1 MSNEFDGVLFSMSIL
16 CGGHDVREAM
26 GFLFHMIPQGA
37 TGKSTNRT
45 RDMSTNGYTLAVL
58 LPL

>member
-37 TGKSTNRT
+37 TGKSTIE
-45 RDMSTNGYTLAVL
+45 LEI
-58 LPL
+58 

>member
-26 GFLFHMIPQGA
+26 GFCFI
-37 TGKSTNRT
+37 
-45 RDMSTNGYTLAVL
+45 
-58 LPL
+58 